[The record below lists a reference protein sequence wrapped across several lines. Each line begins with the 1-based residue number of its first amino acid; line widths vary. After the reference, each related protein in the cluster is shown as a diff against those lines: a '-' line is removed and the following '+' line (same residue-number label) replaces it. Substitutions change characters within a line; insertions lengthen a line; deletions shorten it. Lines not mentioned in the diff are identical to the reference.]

1 MTLRLPRLPQ
11 TEPSYPQWQA
21 WWEEVCNATETA
33 FNSLEDFVTEIAAA
47 QAAAA
52 AANAA
57 AATANAAAATAQTA
71 ATDAQDTADAIT
83 SESALSNSYVSG
95 ITLASNDAGASAT
108 ITISAHTRHYPQAD
122 GSTINVAVNGGS
134 VTGLSYDTI
143 YYVYYD
149 DAARA
154 GGAVTYAATTT
165 EATAAQ
171 LGDRHTVGAVRTPV
185 AAAPPTSGATTRPPG
200 TGAVDLSTL

>member
-1 MTLRLPRLPQ
+1 VTLRLPRLPQ

-21 WWEEVCNATETA
+21 WWEEVCVATETA
-33 FNSLEDFVTEIAAA
+33 FNALEDAVIAIQAA
-47 QAAAA
+47 QDAAD

-57 AATANAAAATAQTA
+57 AAAADASASA
-71 ATDAQDTADAIT
+71 AQDTADAIT
-83 SESALSNSYVSG
+83 NESALSGSYVSG
-95 ITLASNDAGASAT
+95 VTLAASDAGANAT
-108 ITISAHTRHYPQAD
+108 ITISAHTRHYPQPD
-122 GSTINVAVNGGS
+122 GTTDDVAVNGGS
-134 VTGLSYDTI
+134 VTALAYDTL

-171 LGDRHTVGAVRTPV
+171 LGDRHTVGAIRTPL
-185 AAAPPTSGATTRPPG
+185 AAAPPTSGNTTRPPG
-200 TGAVDLSTL
+200 TRAVETSNL

>member
-1 MTLRLPRLPQ
+1 LTLRLPRLPQ

-21 WWEEVCNATETA
+21 WWEEVCVAVETA
-33 FNSLEDFVTEIAAA
+33 FTGLEDTVAAVAAA
-47 QAAAA
+47 QAAAD

-57 AATANAAAATAQTA
+57 AATATAAADT
-71 ATDAQDTADAIT
+71 AQDTADAIT
-83 SESALSNSYVSG
+83 SESALSGSYVTG
-95 ITLASNDAGASAT
+95 LTMGATDAGANAT
-108 ITISAHTRHYPQAD
+108 ITMSAHTRKYPQPD
-122 GSTINVAVNGGS
+122 GTTDDVAVNGGS
-134 VTGLSYDTI
+134 VTALAYDTL

-171 LGDRHTVGAVRTPV
+171 LGDRHTVGAIRTPL
-185 AAAPPTSGATTRPPG
+185 AAAPDTSGNTTRPPG
-200 TGAVDLSTL
+200 TRAVETSNL

>member
-11 TEPSYPQWQA
+11 SEPSYPQWQA

-33 FNSLEDFVTEIAAA
+33 FNALEDFVTEIAAA
-47 QAAAA
+47 QAAAD

-57 AATANAAAATAQTA
+57 AATANAAAVV
-71 ATDAQDTADAIT
+71 AQDTADAIT
-83 SESALSNSYVSG
+83 NESALAGSYVSG
-95 ITLASNDAGASAT
+95 LTMSASDAGADAD
-108 ITISAHTRHYPQAD
+108 ITISAHTRHYTQPD
-122 GSTINVAVNGGS
+122 GTTDDVAVSGDTI
-134 VTGLSYDTI
+134 TGLAYSTL

-154 GGAVTYAATTT
+154 GGAVTYLATTT

-171 LGDRHTVGAVRTPV
+171 IGDRHTVGAIRTP
-185 AAAPPTSGATTRPPG
+185 AALAADTGGSGTRPPG
-200 TGAVDLSTL
+200 TRAVDLSTL